1 MSWDYPTDSDR
12 KREREEDMQYK
23 GEEDCTGC
31 TRCNRKLYFD
41 EHGEPSA
48 CADCTT
54 KDAPPY
60 KTPRNAQD
68 VQQELV
74 TALGTEN
81 QPVQWITFMDSVTR
95 LLPDI
100 LSPGRPST
108 AAIQA
113 SPIGQL
119 GFKSWQAMIEAPA
132 DSGGLAWNFSA
143 WKAWRRAWTV
153 VQANPWLR
161 SKLLS
166 SSEINTL
173 ANEFKP
179 FPGSLEE
186 LQQLRQAKVATT
198 EQKRSETLTSAQTAL
213 AESRQKL
220 AEMGGKLDA
229 VTEQLRL
236 EREANAGLSNEAGR
250 LQAEVG
256 QLRSELNVLRSTP
269 PVIPK
274 LGRLEHLRAFLFGS

>member
-12 KREREEDMQYK
+12 KREREEEMQYK

-48 CADCTT
+48 CPDCTT
-54 KDAPPY
+54 TDAPPY

-68 VQQELV
+68 VRQELV

-81 QPVQWITFMDSVTR
+81 QPVQWITFMDAVTR
-95 LLPDI
+95 LLPNI

-119 GFKSWQAMIEAPA
+119 GFKSWQEMIEAPA
-132 DSGGLAWNFSA
+132 DAHGLAWNFSQ
-143 WKAWRRAWTV
+143 WKAWRRAWAT

-161 SKLLS
+161 SQSLS

-179 FPGSLEE
+179 FPESLEAI
-186 LQQLRQAKVATT
+186 QALRQAKVATT
-198 EQKRSETLTSAQTAL
+198 EQKRADTLTELQRWL
-213 AESRQKL
+213 AE
-220 AEMGGKLDA
+220 ANGKIGVL
-229 VTEQLRL
+229 TEQLRN
-236 EREANAGLSNEAGR
+236 EREANAGL
-250 LQAEVG
+250 
-256 QLRSELNVLRSTP
+256 LNDS
-269 PVIPK
+269 
-274 LGRLEHLRAFLFGS
+274 GRLEAEIVKLKDEIKRVNPTQKLTRWQHLVAAFKP